1 MTFCSKHGLAD
12 QHNTGISCTY
22 GVQLH
27 AAGGIAENQPEP
39 KGKGKNGILGF
50 SKRKLFGGVILGV
63 LAILLGVGLFLQAD
77 RNLYSKFWC
86 FLLIL
91 VGIGDLVGTMYLLR
105 RYRSIVNC

>member
-1 MTFCSKHGLAD
+1 MVYNCMLQEESLKTKL
-12 QHNTGISCTY
+12 NLM
-22 GVQLH
+22 V
-27 AAGGIAENQPEP
+27 
-39 KGKGKNGILGF
+39 KGKNGILGF

-86 FLLIL
+86 FLLII